1 MIFSSIEFIIFFLV
15 FILTIKFIPSYQK
28 SIIIFFSLF
37 FYSYWN
43 PIFTIL
49 ILFFLIS
56 SYLFIKNNIKL
67 KISIPIILLPL
78 FYFKYS
84 LFLLSLFDLNYLI
97 SYGYSSNLPLAISF
111 ITFTIIAILIDT
123 KTKKYDEKITFTS
136 LSEFLIYF
144 PQLIAGPILRAKE
157 LIPSLKKKIIF
168 SNENIKFGI
177 ILFTIGFIKKIFLA
191 DNIASYIDP
200 IFEDLNLA
208 ESEDFFKA
216 YLLFPL
222 QIYFDFSGY
231 VDMALGISKIL
242 NIELPINFN
251 KPYHSKSITEFW
263 RNWHITLSNW
273 FRDYIYIPIGGSKNG
288 NIKLFFNLTLTMS
301 IAGLWHGASLN
312 FILWGFLNGIIL
324 FSEKKIAKYFNLNKI
339 IKIILTCFVVFNL
352 WVVFRVQ
359 SLEMINFF
367 FVKLLE
373 NSITIFYLENLIL
386 LLVVILA
393 IYSQKFDNY
402 KSIKIY
408 SKKINMIIIVPIIII
423 IILTG
428 LGVNTG
434 TSDKFIY
441 FDF

>member
-56 SYLFIKNNIKL
+56 SYLFIKNKIKL

-288 NIKLFFNLTLTMS
+288 NIKLFINLTLTMS